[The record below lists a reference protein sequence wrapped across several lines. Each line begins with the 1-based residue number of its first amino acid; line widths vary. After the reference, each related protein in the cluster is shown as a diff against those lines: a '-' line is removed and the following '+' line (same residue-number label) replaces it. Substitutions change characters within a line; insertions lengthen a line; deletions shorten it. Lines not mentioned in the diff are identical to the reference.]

1 MSGRWYGARPG
12 RSTAV
17 CETGAV
23 SNPRSTAA
31 GKVLEV
37 LSTFDREHPSQTL
50 SEIAQRTGLAL
61 STAHRVVAELAAFGA
76 LERAEDGSWH
86 VGLRL
91 WEIASGCP
99 RTQILRDVALPF
111 MQDLYEATHENVQ
124 LAVREGTELVF
135 VERIAGHRSVQL
147 LTMVGS
153 RFPVGSTGMGRVL
166 LAHAPRDIQEEVLE
180 SPHRAWTP
188 HTVTD
193 PRTLR
198 AQLDRIRRE
207 QVFVSDRQLS
217 EDTVAVAAPVRIG
230 RSGPVG
236 AALGIVVAARTA
248 SRARGLREPLL
259 RAAYGISD
267 ELGRRART
275 GA

>member
-1 MSGRWYGARPG
+1 MS
-12 RSTAV
+12 T
-17 CETGAV
+17 
-23 SNPRSTAA
+23 PRSTAA

-37 LSTFDREHPSQTL
+37 LSAFDREHPSQTL

-61 STAHRVVAELAAFGA
+61 STAHRVVTELAGWGA

-86 VGLRL
+86 IGLRL

-99 RTQILRDVALPF
+99 RTQILRDAALPF

-135 VERIAGHRSVQL
+135 VERIAGHRSVEVV
-147 LTMVGS
+147 TMVGS
-153 RFPVGSTGMGRVL
+153 RFPIGSTGMGRVL
-166 LAHAPRDIQEEVLE
+166 LAHAPPEIQEEVLE
-180 SPHRAWTP
+180 SPLRAWTP

-193 PRTLR
+193 PKALRT
-198 AQLDRIRRE
+198 QLDRIRRE
-207 QVFVSDRQLS
+207 QLFVSDRQLS
-217 EDTVAVAAPVRIG
+217 ERSAAVAAPVRIG
-230 RSGPVG
+230 RAGPVS
-236 AALGIVVAARTA
+236 AALGIVIAARGA

-259 RAAYGISD
+259 RAAQGISD

-275 GA
+275 AA

>member
-1 MSGRWYGARPG
+1 MSA
-12 RSTAV
+12 T
-17 CETGAV
+17 
-23 SNPRSTAA
+23 RSTAA
-31 GKVLEV
+31 GKVLDV
-37 LSTFDREHPSQTL
+37 LAAFDREHTSRTL
-50 SEIAQRTGLAL
+50 SEIAQRTGMAL
-61 STAHRVVAELAAFGA
+61 STTHRVVAELAAWGA
-76 LERAEDGSWH
+76 LERGEDGSWH

-135 VERIAGHRSVQL
+135 VERIAGHRSVEL
-147 LTMVGS
+147 MTMVGA
-153 RFPVGSTGMGRVL
+153 RFPIGSTGMGRVL
-166 LAHAPRDIQEEVLE
+166 LAHAPRDIQEEVLG
-180 SPHRAWTP
+180 SPLRAWTP

-193 PRTLR
+193 PKTLR
-198 AQLDRIRRE
+198 TQLDRIRRE

-217 EDTVAVAAPVRIG
+217 ESTVAVSAPVRIG
-230 RSGPVG
+230 RNGPVS
-236 AALGIVVAARTA
+236 AALGIVITARGA

-267 ELGRRART
+267 ELGRRTRPT
-275 GA
+275 P

>member
-1 MSGRWYGARPG
+1 MSTPQ
-12 RSTAV
+12 
-17 CETGAV
+17 
-23 SNPRSTAA
+23 STAA
-31 GKVLEV
+31 GKVLLV
-37 LSTFDREHPSQTL
+37 LSAFDREHPSQTL
-50 SEIAQRTGLAL
+50 SDIAQRTGLAL
-61 STAHRVVAELAAFGA
+61 STAHRVVGELAAWGA

-99 RTQILRDVALPF
+99 RTQILRDAALPF
-111 MQDLYEATHENVQ
+111 MQDLYEVTHENIQ

-135 VERIAGHRSVQL
+135 VERIAGHRSVRL
-147 LTMVGS
+147 LTMVGT

-166 LAHAPRDIQEEVLE
+166 LAHAPRDIQEEVLG
-180 SPHRAWTP
+180 SPLRAWTP

-193 PRTLR
+193 PKTLR
-198 AQLDRIRRE
+198 RQLDRIRRE

-230 RSGPVG
+230 RTGPVS
-236 AALGIVVAARTA
+236 AALGIVVAARSA

-259 RAAYGISD
+259 RAVRGISD

-275 GA
+275 AL

>member
-1 MSGRWYGARPG
+1 MSA
-12 RSTAV
+12 T
-17 CETGAV
+17 
-23 SNPRSTAA
+23 RSTAA

-37 LSTFDREHPSQTL
+37 LSAFDREHPSQTL
-50 SEIAQRTGLAL
+50 SEIAQRTGMAV
-61 STAHRVVAELAAFGA
+61 STAHRVITELAGWGA

-86 VGLRL
+86 IGLRL

-99 RTQILRDVALPF
+99 RTQILRDSALPF

-135 VERIAGHRSVQL
+135 VERIAGHRSVEVV
-147 LTMVGS
+147 TMVGS
-153 RFPVGSTGMGRVL
+153 RFPIVSTGMGRVL
-166 LAHAPRDIQEEVLE
+166 LAHAPREIQEEVLG
-180 SPHRAWTP
+180 SPLRAWTP
-188 HTVTD
+188 HTVTE
-193 PRTLR
+193 PKALR

-217 EDTVAVAAPVRIG
+217 ERSVAVAAPVRIG
-230 RSGPVG
+230 RAGPVS
-236 AALGIVVAARTA
+236 AALGIVVAARGE

-259 RAAYGISD
+259 RAVRGISE

-275 GA
+275 TV

>member
-1 MSGRWYGARPG
+1 MS
-12 RSTAV
+12 T
-17 CETGAV
+17 T
-23 SNPRSTAA
+23 RSTAA

-37 LSTFDREHPSQTL
+37 LSTFDRERRSQTL
-50 SEIAQRTGLAL
+50 SEIAQRAGLAL
-61 STAHRVVAELAAFGA
+61 STTHRVVTELAGWGA
-76 LERAEDGSWH
+76 LERGEDGSWY

-99 RTQILRDVALPF
+99 RSQILRDVALPF
-111 MQDLYEATHENVQ
+111 MQDLYEATHENIQ

-135 VERIAGHRSVQL
+135 VERIAGHRSVEL
-147 LTMVGS
+147 VTMVGS

-166 LAHAPRDIQEEVLE
+166 LAYAPREVQEEVLE
-180 SPHRAWTP
+180 SPLRAWTP
-188 HTVTD
+188 YTVTD

-217 EDTVAVAAPVRIG
+217 ESTVAVAAPVRIG
-230 RSGPVG
+230 RTGPVS
-236 AALGIVVAARTA
+236 AALGIVIAARGANRA
-248 SRARGLREPLL
+248 SGLREPLL

-275 GA
+275 TA

>member
-1 MSGRWYGARPG
+1 MSTTQI
-12 RSTAV
+12 S
-17 CETGAV
+17 
-23 SNPRSTAA
+23 AA
-31 GKVLEV
+31 GKVLKV
-37 LSTFDREHPSQTL
+37 LAAFDREHPSQTL

-61 STAHRVVAELAAFGA
+61 STTHRVVAELAGWGV

-135 VERIAGHRSVQL
+135 VERIAGHRSVEL
-147 LTMVGS
+147 LTAVGA
-153 RFPVGSTGMGRVL
+153 RFPVASTGMGRVL
-166 LAHAPRDIQEEVLE
+166 LAHAPREIQEEVLD
-180 SPHRAWTP
+180 SPLRAWTS
-188 HTVTD
+188 HTTVD
-193 PRTLR
+193 PKALR

-207 QVFVSDRQLS
+207 HVFVSDRQLS
-217 EDTVAVAAPVRIG
+217 ENTVAVAAPVRIG
-230 RSGPVG
+230 RTGLVS
-236 AALGIVVAARTA
+236 AALGIVLAAPDA
-248 SRARGLREPLL
+248 GRARGLREALL
-259 RAAYGISD
+259 RAAHGISD

-275 GA
+275 AS

>member
-1 MSGRWYGARPG
+1 MSA
-12 RSTAV
+12 T
-17 CETGAV
+17 
-23 SNPRSTAA
+23 RSTAA
-31 GKVLEV
+31 GKVLEI

-50 SEIAQRTGLAL
+50 SEIAQRTGMAL
-61 STAHRVVAELAAFGA
+61 STTHRVITELAGWGA

-99 RTQILRDVALPF
+99 RTQILRDSALPF

-135 VERIAGHRSVQL
+135 VERIAGHRSVEVV
-147 LTMVGS
+147 TMVGS
-153 RFPVGSTGMGRVL
+153 RFPVVSTGMGRVL
-166 LAHAPRDIQEEVLE
+166 LAHAPREIQEEVLG
-180 SPHRAWTP
+180 SPLRAWTP
-188 HTVTD
+188 HTVTE
-193 PRTLR
+193 PKALR

-217 EDTVAVAAPVRIG
+217 ERSVAVAAPVRIG
-230 RSGPVG
+230 RSGPVS
-236 AALGIVVAARTA
+236 AALGIVVAARGE

-259 RAAYGISD
+259 RAARGISE

-275 GA
+275 TV